1 MQFKHPELLWAL
13 LLLLIPIIIH
23 LFQLRRFQKVVF
35 TNVKFLKNVKL
46 QTRKSSQIK
55 KWLTLITRL
64 LLITC
69 LVFAFAQP
77 FTTNSGTFNA
87 KNETVIYIDNSF
99 SMQVKGKNG
108 SLLNE
113 VIQDVLKSYREAE
126 ELTIFTNDN
135 TYRNTSIKAIANDLI
150 KLSHSTTQLDYESA
164 YLKGKQYFSKDV
176 TSVKN
181 LILVSDFQQKDKSLE
196 FNADSSVTL
205 KLVQPKAIY
214 SNNISIDSVYVDK
227 YTNENTEIGV
237 NLSHL
242 GEPIKNVSVALYD
255 NQKLVAKTSVDIT
268 NESKTSFTISNNSE
282 FNGMLSIEDAS
293 LQYDNSFYFN
303 INKNDK
309 IKVLSI
315 NEDSDNFLKKLY
327 TDDEFIY
334 NSFDYK
340 SLDYS
345 AIESQN
351 LIILNEIETI
361 SNALI
366 SSLKAFKSDGGS
378 ILIITSDDIN
388 INAYNQLLNE
398 LKIQYITNAFT
409 SEKRVTSINY
419 DHPIL
424 KDAFYTRVSNFQY
437 PKVNSYY
444 TLNSNENAI
453 YRYEDNSAF
462 LIGSGKIFLFTAPI
476 NSINSNFKKS
486 PLIVPALYN
495 IAKQSLEI
503 PQLYYSI
510 GNTNT
515 IDINTQIGQDAIL
528 SLEKDGE
535 KIIPLQQ
542 TFSKKVSI
550 ITTDNYPNS
559 AGILVV
565 MNNMEL
571 LRKLSFNF
579 KRNESNLNYYNL
591 SNNSN
596 YSVNTSLSSAIET
609 VKSNASINALWKWFV
624 IFALV
629 FLIIETLIL
638 KYLK

>member
-23 LFQLRRFQKVVF
+23 LFQLRRFQKVTF

-55 KWLTLITRL
+55 KWLVLITRL
-64 LLITC
+64 LLLAC

-77 FTTNSGTFNA
+77 FTTNSDTFNA

-99 SMQVKGKNG
+99 SMQVKGNNG

-113 VIQDVLKSYREAE
+113 AIQDVLKSYTEAE

-135 TYRNTSIKAIANDLI
+135 TYRNTSVKAIANDLI
-150 KLSHSTTQLDYESA
+150 KLSHSPTQLDYESA

-181 LILVSDFQQKDKSLE
+181 LILVSDFQQKDRSLK
-196 FNADSSVTL
+196 FNADSSITL

-214 SNNISIDSVYVDK
+214 RNNISIDSVYVDK
-227 YTNENTEIGV
+227 YTNDNTEIGV

-268 NESKTSFTISNNSE
+268 NESKTSFTISNNSD

-315 NEDSDNFLKKLY
+315 NEGSDNFLKKLY

-340 SLDYS
+340 SIDYS

-366 SSLKAFKSDGGS
+366 SSLKAFK
-378 ILIITSDDIN
+378 
-388 INAYNQLLNE
+388 
-398 LKIQYITNAFT
+398 
-409 SEKRVTSINY
+409 
-419 DHPIL
+419 
-424 KDAFYTRVSNFQY
+424 
-437 PKVNSYY
+437 
-444 TLNSNENAI
+444 
-453 YRYEDNSAF
+453 
-462 LIGSGKIFLFTAPI
+462 IGWS
-476 NSINSNFKKS
+476 
-486 PLIVPALYN
+486 
-495 IAKQSLEI
+495 
-503 PQLYYSI
+503 
-510 GNTNT
+510 
-515 IDINTQIGQDAIL
+515 
-528 SLEKDGE
+528 
-535 KIIPLQQ
+535 
-542 TFSKKVSI
+542 
-550 ITTDNYPNS
+550 
-559 AGILVV
+559 
-565 MNNMEL
+565 
-571 LRKLSFNF
+571 
-579 KRNESNLNYYNL
+579 
-591 SNNSN
+591 
-596 YSVNTSLSSAIET
+596 
-609 VKSNASINALWKWFV
+609 
-624 IFALV
+624 
-629 FLIIETLIL
+629 
-638 KYLK
+638 

>member
-1 MQFKHPELLWAL
+1 M
-13 LLLLIPIIIH
+13 
-23 LFQLRRFQKVVF
+23 
-35 TNVKFLKNVKL
+35 
-46 QTRKSSQIK
+46 
-55 KWLTLITRL
+55 
-64 LLITC
+64 
-69 LVFAFAQP
+69 
-77 FTTNSGTFNA
+77 
-87 KNETVIYIDNSF
+87 
-99 SMQVKGKNG
+99 
-108 SLLNE
+108 
-113 VIQDVLKSYREAE
+113 
-126 ELTIFTNDN
+126 
-135 TYRNTSIKAIANDLI
+135 
-150 KLSHSTTQLDYESA
+150 
-164 YLKGKQYFSKDV
+164 
-176 TSVKN
+176 KN

-214 SNNISIDSVYVDK
+214 RNNISIDSVYVDK

-315 NEDSDNFLKKLY
+315 NEGSDNFLKKLY

-398 LKIQYITNAFT
+398 LKIHYKCF
-409 SEKRVTSINY
+409 
-419 DHPIL
+419 
-424 KDAFYTRVSNFQY
+424 
-437 PKVNSYY
+437 
-444 TLNSNENAI
+444 
-453 YRYEDNSAF
+453 
-462 LIGSGKIFLFTAPI
+462 
-476 NSINSNFKKS
+476 
-486 PLIVPALYN
+486 
-495 IAKQSLEI
+495 
-503 PQLYYSI
+503 
-510 GNTNT
+510 
-515 IDINTQIGQDAIL
+515 
-528 SLEKDGE
+528 
-535 KIIPLQQ
+535 
-542 TFSKKVSI
+542 
-550 ITTDNYPNS
+550 
-559 AGILVV
+559 
-565 MNNMEL
+565 
-571 LRKLSFNF
+571 
-579 KRNESNLNYYNL
+579 
-591 SNNSN
+591 
-596 YSVNTSLSSAIET
+596 
-609 VKSNASINALWKWFV
+609 
-624 IFALV
+624 
-629 FLIIETLIL
+629 
-638 KYLK
+638 